1 MPKEI
6 KRKTARVNV
15 GQDAEGNPVYRFAHG
30 YTQRELDADK
40 RRLIAEYAQSL
51 VQTPP
56 APILQ
61 TEPILVAPHK
71 SPTPLFRSYAWEW
84 YNLYKKQTFS
94 KASQTSYENVL
105 KNHLCPEFGD
115 TPLGDLNPAELQ
127 RFILQYDEMSHSLI
141 SKIMMV
147 LKQVCRL
154 AVDDDIL
161 IKDPTRRMKPPY
173 GTVGER
179 KPLTLEAVQ
188 ALIAS
193 AQGNPDGLLP
203 MVLLFT
209 GLRRGEALG
218 LRWEDISSGT
228 IHVRRA
234 AKFDGNHTYL
244 GDTKTKAAR
253 RTVPVNEHLAG
264 WLSKPGKGF
273 VFGGDTVWTQS
284 KYDRTWERMRKT
296 MPVLQGVT
304 AHILRHTYTM
314 LLRRAGVDSATAQYL
329 LGHEDYETTA
339 NVYTHIDVMDIKEAQ
354 EKINAFVPALVPHA

>member
-1 MPKEI
+1 MPKDK
-6 KRKTARVNV
+6 KRKRARVNV
-15 GQDAEGNPVYRFAHG
+15 GKDINGVAIYRWASG
-30 YTQRELDADK
+30 YTQKELNAEI
-40 RRLIAEYAQSL
+40 RRIEAEWAEMPIPGAPAQPVPL
-51 VQTPP
+51 P
-56 APILQ
+56 API
-61 TEPILVAPHK
+61 AP
-71 SPTPLFRSYAWEW
+71 PTPIFREYAWEW

-94 KASQTSYENVL
+94 LASQTSYENAL

-115 TPLGDLNPAELQ
+115 TRLGDLDPAELQ

-147 LKQVCRL
+147 LKQVCRA

-161 IKDPTRRMKPPY
+161 IKDPTRKMKPPY

-179 KPLTLEAVQ
+179 KPLTMEAVQ
-188 ALIAS
+188 ELIAS
-193 AQGNPDGLLP
+193 AQGNRDGLLP

-218 LRWEDISSGT
+218 LRWEDIRSGE

-234 AKFDGNHTYL
+234 VKFDGNHTYL

-253 RTVPVNEHLAG
+253 RTIPINEHLAE
-264 WLSKPGKGF
+264 WLGKPGKGF

-284 KYDRTWERMRKT
+284 KFDRTWERMRKT
-296 MPVLQGVT
+296 MTILEGVT
-304 AHILRHTYTM
+304 AHVLRHTYTM

-339 NVYTHIDVMDIKEAQ
+339 NVYTHIDGLDIKEAQ
-354 EKINAFVPALVPHA
+354 QKMGLLLPQLLPHV